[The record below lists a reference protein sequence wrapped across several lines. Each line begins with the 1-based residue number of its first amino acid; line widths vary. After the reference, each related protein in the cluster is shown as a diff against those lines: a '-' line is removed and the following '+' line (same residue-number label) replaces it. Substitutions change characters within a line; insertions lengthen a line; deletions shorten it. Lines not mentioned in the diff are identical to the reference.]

1 MSSADARPITPG
13 SPQQHRRRTSSL
25 DFTRSPQSRR
35 SSAAYSPV
43 QTRPPH
49 SLHPAASYAEL
60 NGDGDDSF
68 AGDGGELGNLA
79 DELADAEEDDY
90 EDGEG
95 DASMMQSQVIEQ
107 NHTQELPNG
116 HTRHGSRETIMQTPK
131 TATTL
136 SPATRVNH
144 RRNRSRYDGSDYGSE
159 SDLEASDSISAS
171 LEAKMAAIEHLA
183 RRGTEDNGSATDGV
197 FIRLTEQL
205 RDLGSQAGV
214 ESGATRLI
222 TAHTALTTHLT
233 HQTRLLTSLTSSL
246 LSPLA
251 PPLSPEAIDAL
262 LPLIADA
269 LAHLPAAP
277 PTPLNALANLS
288 NETHDFLDTVSYLSD
303 SLHMGRQTSN
313 LAQRRLKVVREAMG
327 EWRRENELRE
337 EGIRWIEKGS
347 WDNRLEKREAASVCS
362 DVVGGF
368 EEACKGWRERLVAM
382 SEVPAA

>member
-1 MSSADARPITPG
+1 MSTADQARPVTPG
-13 SPQQHRRRTSSL
+13 SPQQHRRVSSL
-25 DFTRSPQSRR
+25 DFNRSPQSRR

-43 QTRPPH
+43 QARPPQG
-49 SLHPAASYAEL
+49 LHAAASYSEL
-60 NGDGDDSF
+60 NGEGDDSF
-68 AGDGGELGNLA
+68 NAGELGNLA

-95 DASMMQSQVIEQ
+95 DAALMQSHVVDQ
-107 NHTQELPNG
+107 NRAQELPNG
-116 HTRHGSRETIMQTPK
+116 HARHFSRDDLTQTPK
-131 TATTL
+131 TTNTL
-136 SPATRVNH
+136 SPASRVNH

-269 LAHLPAAP
+269 MSSLPSAP
-277 PTPLNALANLS
+277 PTPLNALGSLNGQ
-288 NETHDFLDTVSYLSD
+288 THDFLDTISYLSD

-347 WDNRLEKREAASVCS
+347 WDNKLKERDAASVCK

-368 EEACKGWRERLVAM
+368 EEACNGWRERLVAM

>member
-1 MSSADARPITPG
+1 MSSADARPVTPG

-183 RRGTEDNGSATDGV
+183 DRKS
-197 FIRLTEQL
+197 
-205 RDLGSQAGV
+205 
-214 ESGATRLI
+214 
-222 TAHTALTTHLT
+222 
-233 HQTRLLTSLTSSL
+233 
-246 LSPLA
+246 
-251 PPLSPEAIDAL
+251 
-262 LPLIADA
+262 
-269 LAHLPAAP
+269 
-277 PTPLNALANLS
+277 
-288 NETHDFLDTVSYLSD
+288 
-303 SLHMGRQTSN
+303 
-313 LAQRRLKVVREAMG
+313 VV
-327 EWRRENELRE
+327 
-337 EGIRWIEKGS
+337 
-347 WDNRLEKREAASVCS
+347 
-362 DVVGGF
+362 
-368 EEACKGWRERLVAM
+368 
-382 SEVPAA
+382 